1 MPSPNTPGSKER
13 RSCCP
18 IAPLAGFPIQLE
30 GRHRRSCNEAE
41 SSSQVLRPALYLTLR
56 PFPTLL
62 DDSGYPYTPGRR
74 LRGEQAITAD
84 GIAAI
89 RIARALPGTQPFTGL
104 QSPMRF
110 KPPNCKRLQ
119 GAAPVK

>member
-1 MPSPNTPGSKER
+1 M
-13 RSCCP
+13 
-18 IAPLAGFPIQLE
+18 
-30 GRHRRSCNEAE
+30 
-41 SSSQVLRPALYLTLR
+41 LRPALYLTLR

-104 QSPMRF
+104 QTPMRF
-110 KPPNCKRLQ
+110 KPPHCTRLQ
-119 GAAPVK
+119 GTAPVK